1 MDLHIVRSHY
11 FNAGNEGKK
20 NSLWEKP
27 EAQTHFLALWQDL
40 VQELKGYSTSDV
52 AYEIMNEPTAPNH
65 EDWNKLVEKAYQ
77 IIRKVEKERVIV
89 IGSNMWQG

>member
-1 MDLHIVRSHY
+1 MQGMKER
-11 FNAGNEGKK
+11 

-52 AYEIMNEPTAPNH
+52 AYEIMNER
-65 EDWNKLVEKAYQ
+65 LLQ
-77 IIRKVEKERVIV
+77 IMRTGINWLRKNLFVALS
-89 IGSNMWQG
+89 G

>member
-1 MDLHIVRSHY
+1 MGK
-11 FNAGNEGKK
+11 AGSA
-20 NSLWEKP
+20 NS
-27 EAQTHFLALWQDL
+27 FSSLWQDL

-65 EDWNKLVEKAYQ
+65 EDWNKLLEKAYQ